1 MPWHISKSS
10 MMFKTKILICNVF
23 ALCNEDLNIKVLGY
37 YVPVCIIPFFF
48 SIVCFLIS
56 LCLLWFPHLLA
67 LSRNH
72 SSPTLNDQ
80 S

>member
-48 SIVCFLIS
+48 FHCMFSNISMFIVVSTFIS
-56 LCLLWFPHLLA
+56 SVPEPFKSDP
-67 LSRNH
+67 
-72 SSPTLNDQ
+72 Q
-80 S
+80 

>member
-48 SIVCFLIS
+48 
-56 LCLLWFPHLLA
+56 FPLYVF
-67 LSRNH
+67 
-72 SSPTLNDQ
+72 
-80 S
+80 